1 MPQRSCLHPPGLWEV
16 CEFCVTG
23 NDGILFA
30 WGGCGNYDFGMS
42 QERSTPLVEKK
53 SGAEGVDTQ
62 AARRTLQGIAAN
74 IGRIMR
80 GQAASTRKLLAAL
93 ASGGHV
99 LLEDF
104 PGTGK
109 TTLAKALARSL
120 DARFKRVQFTP
131 DLLPSDILG
140 VSIYDQREQQFRFH
154 EGPIF
159 TNILLADEI
168 NRASPR
174 TQSALLEARGEGQ
187 VSVDGDRRDLSDLF
201 FVIATQNP
209 VEFRGTY
216 PLPEAQ
222 MDRFAMQF
230 PLGYVDVAEEVAILT
245 AQEHNHPLEALQPCA
260 TLAEVL
266 NLKRAVQEVRISEE
280 LKHYAVELVG
290 STRRTPGVQ
299 LGASPR
305 ASIAL
310 MKTAQ
315 ALALFDGRD
324 FVTPEQIQELA
335 VPVIAHRLVMEPQ
348 ARFSGQTARSVVDE
362 IVKKLRV
369 PA

>member
-1 MPQRSCLHPPGLWEV
+1 MMNLPTAREV
-16 CEFCVTG
+16 
-23 NDGILFA
+23 
-30 WGGCGNYDFGMS
+30 Y
-42 QERSTPLVEKK
+42 QK
-53 SGAEGVDTQ
+53 
-62 AARRTLQGIAAN
+62 IAAN
-74 IGRIMR
+74 IGQVMQ
-80 GQAASTRKLLAAL
+80 GQSAATRKLLAAL

-109 TTLAKALARSL
+109 TTLAKALARSI

-140 VSIYDQREQQFRFH
+140 VSIFNQREQEFQFH
-154 EGPIF
+154 EGPVF

-174 TQSALLEARGEGQ
+174 TQSALLEAMGEAQ
-187 VSVDGDRRDLSDLF
+187 VSVDGERRHLAELF
-201 FVIATQNP
+201 FVVATQNP

-230 PLGYVDVAEEVAILT
+230 TLGYVQPAEEVAVLT
-245 AQEHNHPLEALQPCA
+245 AQANNHPLDALKPCV
-260 TLAEVL
+260 TLAEVVG
-266 NLKRAVQEVRISEE
+266 LKHAAQNIRISEE
-280 LKHYAVELVG
+280 LKRYIVELTG
-290 STRRTPGVQ
+290 ATRTTTGVQ

-310 MKTAQ
+310 MKAAQ
-315 ALALFDGRD
+315 ALALFDGLE

-335 VPVIAHRLVMEPQ
+335 ASVIAHRLVMEPQ
-348 ARFSGQTARSVVDE
+348 ARFSGLTARGVVE
-362 IVKKLRV
+362 AVVKKIKV

>member
-1 MPQRSCLHPPGLWEV
+1 MTTTNPQANRETYRRISE
-16 CEFCVTG
+16 
-23 NDGILFA
+23 NI
-30 WGGCGNYDFGMS
+30 
-42 QERSTPLVEKK
+42 
-53 SGAEGVDTQ
+53 
-62 AARRTLQGIAAN
+62 ARVMQ
-74 IGRIMR
+74 
-80 GQAASTRKLLAAL
+80 GQAGSTRKLLAAL

-109 TTLAKALARSL
+109 TTLAKALARSV
-120 DARFKRVQFTP
+120 DAGFKRVQFTP

-140 VSIYDQREQQFRFH
+140 VSIFNQRDQQFRFH

-159 TNILLADEI
+159 TDILLADEI

-174 TQSALLEARGEGQ
+174 TQSALLEAMGESQ
-187 VSVDGDRRDLSDLF
+187 VSVDGERRHLPELF

-230 PLGYVDVAEEVAILT
+230 TLGYVEAAEEVAILT
-245 AQEHNHPLEALQPCA
+245 AQQHNHPLDALQPCA
-260 TLAEVL
+260 SLAEVL
-266 NLKRAVQEVRISEE
+266 ALKRAAQDVRISDEM
-280 LKHYAVELVG
+280 KRYAVDLVG
-290 STRRTPGVQ
+290 ATRTASGVQ

-305 ASIAL
+305 ASITL
-310 MKTAQ
+310 MKAAQ
-315 ALALFDGRD
+315 ALALFDGLE
-324 FVTPEQIQELA
+324 FVLPEHIQELA
-335 VPVIAHRLVMEPQ
+335 APVIAHRLVMEPQ
-348 ARFSGQTARSVVDE
+348 ARFAGRSAPGVVE
-362 IVKKLRV
+362 EVVKRLKV

>member
-1 MPQRSCLHPPGLWEV
+1 
-16 CEFCVTG
+16 
-23 NDGILFA
+23 
-30 WGGCGNYDFGMS
+30 MS
-42 QERSTPLVEKK
+42 QTAEPERET
-53 SGAEGVDTQ
+53 AQARHQ
-62 AARRTLQGIAAN
+62 AAREVYQRITSNIA
-74 IGRIMR
+74 RIMR
-80 GQAASTRKLLAAL
+80 GQAASTRKLLAAF

-109 TTLAKALARSL
+109 TTLAKALARSV
-120 DARFKRVQFTP
+120 DATFKRIQFTP

-140 VSIYDQREQQFRFH
+140 VSVFNQRDQQFHFH
-154 EGPIF
+154 QGPVF
-159 TNILLADEI
+159 ANILLADEI

-174 TQSALLEARGEGQ
+174 TQSALLEAMGESQ
-187 VSVDGDRRDLSDLF
+187 VSVDGERWDLEGLF

-230 PLGYVDVAEEVAILT
+230 ALGYVQSAEEVAILT
-245 AQEHNHPLEALQPCA
+245 AQEHNHPLNELKPCA
-260 TLAEVL
+260 SLADVL
-266 NLKRAVQEVRISEE
+266 GLKRAVEEVRISEE
-280 LKHYAVELVG
+280 LKRYAVDLVG
-290 STRRTPGVQ
+290 ATRTAPGVQ

-310 MKTAQ
+310 MKAAQ
-315 ALALFDGRD
+315 ALALFEELE
-324 FVTPEQIQELA
+324 FVMPEQIQELA
-335 VPVIAHRLVMEPQ
+335 VPVIAHRVIMEPQ
-348 ARFSGQTARSVVDE
+348 ARFSGQTAQGVVE
-362 IVKKLRV
+362 EVVKKTRV

>member
-1 MPQRSCLHPPGLWEV
+1 M
-16 CEFCVTG
+16 
-23 NDGILFA
+23 
-30 WGGCGNYDFGMS
+30 
-42 QERSTPLVEKK
+42 TPHQL
-53 SGAEGVDTQ
+53 T
-62 AARRTLQGIAAN
+62 AARETYQRIAAN
-74 IGRIMR
+74 ITKIIR
-80 GQAASTRKLLAAL
+80 GQDSATRHLLAAL
-93 ASGGHV
+93 AAGGHV

-109 TTLAKALARSL
+109 TTLAKALAKSI
-120 DARFKRVQFTP
+120 DAQFKRLQFTP

-140 VSIYDQREQQFRFH
+140 VSIFDQRDQQFHFH
-154 EGPIF
+154 EGPVF

-174 TQSALLEARGEGQ
+174 TQSALLEAMGEAQ
-187 VSVDGDRRDLSDLF
+187 VSVEGERRDLPELF
-201 FVIATQNP
+201 FVIATENP

-230 PLGYVDVAEEVAILT
+230 TLGYVSPEEEVAILT
-245 AQEHNHPLEALQPCA
+245 AQEHNHPLDELKPAA
-260 TLAEVL
+260 TLAEVIAL
-266 NLKRAVQEVRISEE
+266 KHAVEDIRISAELKR
-280 LKHYAVELVG
+280 YAVDLVAA
-290 STRRTPGVQ
+290 TRTAPSVQ

-315 ALALFDGRD
+315 AMALFEGHD
-324 FVTPEQIQELA
+324 FVTPEQIQKLA
-335 VPVIAHRLVMEPQ
+335 VPVIAHRLVLDPQ
-348 ARFSGQTARSVVDE
+348 ARFSGITARGVVEE
-362 IVKKLRV
+362 ILKRTKV

>member
-1 MPQRSCLHPPGLWEV
+1 MTEDQKGARDT
-16 CEFCVTG
+16 F
-23 NDGILFA
+23 
-30 WGGCGNYDFGMS
+30 
-42 QERSTPLVEKK
+42 KK
-53 SGAEGVDTQ
+53 
-62 AARRTLQGIAAN
+62 IADN
-74 IGRIMR
+74 IAQVMR
-80 GQAASTRKLLAAL
+80 GQSSATRKLLTAL

-109 TTLAKALARSL
+109 TTLAKALSRSI
-120 DARFKRVQFTP
+120 DASFKRIQFTP

-140 VSIYDQREQQFRFH
+140 VSIFNQREQLFEFH

-174 TQSALLEARGEGQ
+174 TQSALLEAMGESQ
-187 VSVDGDRRDLSDLF
+187 VSVDGEQRNLSELF
-201 FVIATQNP
+201 FVIATENP

-230 PLGYVDVAEEVAILT
+230 ALGYVPPSEEVSILA
-245 AQEHNHPLEALQPCA
+245 AQLHRHPLDALKPCVS
-260 TLAEVL
+260 LADVL
-266 NLKRAVQEVRISEE
+266 ALKRSVEDVRISNE
-280 LKHYAVELVG
+280 LKRYAVDIVG
-290 STRRTPGVQ
+290 ATRTAVGVR
-299 LGASPR
+299 LGASAR

-310 MKTAQ
+310 MKSAQ
-315 ALALFDGRD
+315 ALALFDGFD
-324 FVTPEQIQELA
+324 FVAPEQIQELA

-348 ARFSGQTARSVVDE
+348 ARFSGMTAHAVVGE
-362 IVKKLRV
+362 ILKKLPV
-369 PA
+369 PV

>member
-1 MPQRSCLHPPGLWEV
+1 MSRVPAPPGEV
-16 CEFCVTG
+16 
-23 NDGILFA
+23 
-30 WGGCGNYDFGMS
+30 FG
-42 QERSTPLVEKK
+42 RV
-53 SGAEGVDTQ
+53 
-62 AARRTLQGIAAN
+62 AAN
-74 IGRIMR
+74 IERVMR
-80 GQAASTRKLLAAL
+80 GQAAATRKLLAAF

-109 TTLAKALARSL
+109 TTLAKALARSIG
-120 DARFKRVQFTP
+120 ARFTRVQFTP

-140 VSIYDQREQQFRFH
+140 VSVYDPRDQAFH
-154 EGPIF
+154 FHPGPVF

-174 TQSALLEARGEGQ
+174 TQSALLEAMGEGQ
-187 VSVDGDRRDLSDLF
+187 VTIEGQSLRLEELF

-222 MDRFAMQF
+222 MDRFALQF
-230 PLGYVDVAEEVAILT
+230 RLGYVAPEEEVAILS
-245 AQEHNHPLEALQPCA
+245 AQATRHPLEDLVGCV

-266 NLKRAVQEVRISEE
+266 ALRRRVAEVGMSAELKRYVVDVVR
-280 LKHYAVELVG
+280 
-290 STRRTPGVQ
+290 STRHAPGIQ

-305 ASIAL
+305 ASLAL

-315 ALALFDGRD
+315 ALALLGGRG
-324 FVTPEQIQELA
+324 FVTPDDVQELA
-335 VPVIAHRLVMEPQ
+335 VSVVAHRCVIEPQ
-348 ARFSGQTARSVVDE
+348 ARFSGMTAEQVVEDVLKT
-362 IVKKLRV
+362 I
-369 PA
+369 PAPA

>member
-1 MPQRSCLHPPGLWEV
+1 MTANHL
-16 CEFCVTG
+16 
-23 NDGILFA
+23 
-30 WGGCGNYDFGMS
+30 
-42 QERSTPLVEKK
+42 
-53 SGAEGVDTQ
+53 Q
-62 AARRTLQGIAAN
+62 AARQTYQRIAEN
-74 IGRIMR
+74 IARIMQ
-80 GQAASTRKLLAAL
+80 GQAAATRKLLAAL

-109 TTLAKALARSL
+109 TTLAKALARSV
-120 DARFKRVQFTP
+120 DAGFKRIQFTP

-140 VSIYDQREQQFRFH
+140 VSIFDQRDQQFRFH
-154 EGPIF
+154 EGPVF

-174 TQSALLEARGEGQ
+174 TQSALLEAMGEAQ
-187 VSVDGDRRDLSDLF
+187 VSVEGERRNLAELF

-230 PLGYVDVAEEVAILT
+230 TLGYVEPAAEVAILT
-245 AQEHNHPLEALQPCA
+245 AQQHNHPLDELKPTA
-260 TLAEVL
+260 TLADVL
-266 NLKRAVQEVRISEE
+266 ALKRAVEDVRLSEE
-280 LKHYAVELVG
+280 LKRYVVDLVG
-290 STRRTPGVQ
+290 ATRAAQGVQ

-310 MKTAQ
+310 MKAAQ
-315 ALALFDGRD
+315 ALALFDGLE

-348 ARFSGQTARSVVDE
+348 ARFSGLTARGVVEDVVRK
-362 IVKKLRV
+362 IKV

>member
-1 MPQRSCLHPPGLWEV
+1 MTNDPSARAIHRS
-16 CEFCVTG
+16 
-23 NDGILFA
+23 I
-30 WGGCGNYDFGMS
+30 
-42 QERSTPLVEKK
+42 
-53 SGAEGVDTQ
+53 AE
-62 AARRTLQGIAAN
+62 N
-74 IGRIMR
+74 IGKVIQ
-80 GQAASTRKLLAAL
+80 GQSAATRKLLAAL

-109 TTLAKALARSL
+109 TTLAKALARSI
-120 DARFKRVQFTP
+120 DASFKRIQFTP

-140 VSIYDQREQQFRFH
+140 VSIFNQRDQEFH
-154 EGPIF
+154 FHQGPIF
-159 TNILLADEI
+159 TNVLLADEI

-174 TQSALLEARGEGQ
+174 TQSSLLEAMGESQ
-187 VSVDGDRRDLSDLF
+187 VSVDGERRDLSEMF

-230 PLGYVDVAEEVAILT
+230 TLGYVQPGEEVAILS
-245 AQEHNHPLEALQPCA
+245 AQEHQHPLQELKPCVS
-260 TLAEVL
+260 LADVL
-266 NLKRAVQEVRISEE
+266 ALKRAAQDMRISDE
-280 LKHYAVELVG
+280 LKRYAVDLV
-290 STRRTPGVQ
+290 SATRTAGGVQ

-305 ASIAL
+305 ASISL
-310 MKTAQ
+310 MKGAQ
-315 ALALFDGRD
+315 ALALFDGLD

-335 VPVIAHRLVMEPQ
+335 LPVIAHRVVMEPQ
-348 ARFSGQTARSVVDE
+348 ARFSGLTARGVVEE
-362 IVKKLRV
+362 IVKKLPV

>member
-1 MPQRSCLHPPGLWEV
+1 MTTASRTKAREV
-16 CEFCVTG
+16 FQNIT
-23 NDGILFA
+23 
-30 WGGCGNYDFGMS
+30 
-42 QERSTPLVEKK
+42 
-53 SGAEGVDTQ
+53 
-62 AARRTLQGIAAN
+62 AN
-74 IGRIMR
+74 IARVMQ
-80 GQAASTRKLLAAL
+80 GQNEATRKLLAAL

-99 LLEDF
+99 LLEDY

-109 TTLAKALARSL
+109 TTLAKVLARSI

-140 VSIYDQREQQFRFH
+140 VAIFNQREQEFQFH
-154 EGPIF
+154 EGPVF

-174 TQSALLEARGEGQ
+174 TQSALLEAMGEGQ
-187 VSVDGDRRDLSDLF
+187 VSVDGERRNLADLF

-230 PLGYVDVAEEVAILT
+230 TLGYVQPVEEVAILT
-245 AQEHNHPLEALQPCA
+245 AQSNNHPLDELKPCA
-260 TLAEVL
+260 TLADVL
-266 NLKRAVQEVRISEE
+266 E
-280 LKHYAVELVG
+280 LKHAAQNIRVSDELKRYIVDLVAA
-290 STRRTPGVQ
+290 TRKTAGVQ

-310 MKTAQ
+310 MKAAQ
-315 ALALFDGRD
+315 ALALFDGQE
-324 FVTPEQIQELA
+324 FVSPEQIQELA
-335 VPVIAHRLVMEPQ
+335 VSVMAHRIVMEPQ
-348 ARFSGQTARSVVDE
+348 ARFSGQSARGVVE
-362 IVKKLRV
+362 EVLKKTKV

>member
-1 MPQRSCLHPPGLWEV
+1 MTALASTLASRRIPRPEASPLSGNHQSAREV
-16 CEFCVTG
+16 
-23 NDGILFA
+23 
-30 WGGCGNYDFGMS
+30 YH
-42 QERSTPLVEKK
+42 K
-53 SGAEGVDTQ
+53 
-62 AARRTLQGIAAN
+62 IAAN
-74 IGRIMR
+74 IARIMQ
-80 GQAASTRKLLAAL
+80 GQAASTRKLLAAM

-120 DARFKRVQFTP
+120 DARFKRIQFTP

-140 VSIYDQREQQFRFH
+140 VSVFSQRDQQFHFH

-159 TNILLADEI
+159 TNIVLADEI

-174 TQSALLEARGEGQ
+174 TQSALLEAMGEGQ
-187 VSVDGDRRDLSDLF
+187 VSVDGERRDLEGLF

-230 PLGYVDVAEEVAILT
+230 SLGYVQAGEEVAILT
-245 AQEHNHPLEALQPCA
+245 AQQHNHPLEELSPCA
-260 TLAEVL
+260 TLADVL
-266 NLKRAVQEVRISEE
+266 ALKQAVEDVRISEE
-280 LKHYAVELVG
+280 LKRYTVDLVG
-290 STRRTPGVQ
+290 ATRTATGVQ

-310 MKTAQ
+310 MKAAQ
-315 ALALFDGRD
+315 ALALFDGLA
-324 FVTPEQIQELA
+324 FVSPEQIQELA

-348 ARFSGQTARSVVDE
+348 ARFSGLTARGVVE
-362 IVKKLRV
+362 AAVKKIAV

>member
-1 MPQRSCLHPPGLWEV
+1 MTTPSPQ
-16 CEFCVTG
+16 T
-23 NDGILFA
+23 
-30 WGGCGNYDFGMS
+30 
-42 QERSTPLVEKK
+42 
-53 SGAEGVDTQ
+53 
-62 AARRTLQGIAAN
+62 ARETYNKIAAN
-74 IGRIMR
+74 IARVIQ
-80 GQAASTRKLLAAL
+80 GQAASTRRLLAAL

-99 LLEDF
+99 LLDDF

-109 TTLAKALARSL
+109 TTLAKALACSI
-120 DARFKRVQFTP
+120 DARFKRIQFTP

-140 VSIYDQREQQFRFH
+140 VSIFSQRDQLFQFH
-154 EGPIF
+154 EGPVF

-174 TQSALLEARGEGQ
+174 TQSALLEAMGESQ
-187 VSVDGDRRDLSDLF
+187 VSVEGERRNLAELF

-230 PLGYVDVAEEVAILT
+230 TLGYVETDEEVAILT
-245 AQEHNHPLEALQPCA
+245 AQQHSHPLDNLTSCV
-260 TLAEVL
+260 TLDDVL
-266 NLKRAVQEVRISEE
+266 ALKRAVENVRISEE
-280 LKHYAVELVG
+280 LRRYIVQLVAA
-290 STRRTPGVQ
+290 TRTANGVQ

-310 MKTAQ
+310 MKAAQ
-315 ALALFDGRD
+315 ALALFDGFE
-324 FVTPEQIQELA
+324 FVTPDQIQELA
-335 VPVIAHRLVMEPQ
+335 VPVIAHRLVMEAQ
-348 ARFSGQTARSVVDE
+348 ARFSGLTARGVVDD
-362 IVKKLRV
+362 VVRKTKV

>member
-1 MPQRSCLHPPGLWEV
+1 MSTDPGSNLE
-16 CEFCVTG
+16 
-23 NDGILFA
+23 
-30 WGGCGNYDFGMS
+30 
-42 QERSTPLVEKK
+42 
-53 SGAEGVDTQ
+53 
-62 AARRTLQGIAAN
+62 AARATYQKITDNIAK
-74 IGRIMR
+74 IMR
-80 GQAASTRKLLAAL
+80 GQSMASRQMLAAL

-109 TTLAKALARSL
+109 TTLAKALAKTI
-120 DARFKRVQFTP
+120 AAGFKRLQFTP

-140 VSIYDQREQQFRFH
+140 VSIFDQRDQQFHFH
-154 EGPIF
+154 EGPVF

-174 TQSALLEARGEGQ
+174 TQSALLEAMGESQ
-187 VSVDGDRRDLSDLF
+187 VSVEGERRDLPELF
-201 FVIATQNP
+201 FVIATENP

-230 PLGYVDVAEEVAILT
+230 TLGYVSPEEEVAILT
-245 AQEHNHPLEALQPCA
+245 AQEHNHPIDELKPVV
-260 TLAEVL
+260 TLADVMG
-266 NLKRAVQEVRISEE
+266 LKRAVEKIRISEE
-280 LKHYAVELVG
+280 LKRYVVDIVAA
-290 STRRTPGVQ
+290 TRTAGGVQ

-315 ALALFDGRD
+315 AIALFDGLD
-324 FVTPEQIQELA
+324 FVGPEQIQKLA
-335 VPVIAHRLVMEPQ
+335 VPVVAHRLVLEPQ
-348 ARFSGQTARSVVDE
+348 ARFSGLTTRSVVGD
-362 IVKKLRV
+362 ILKKIRV